1 MGEGL
6 NFLLTII
13 LCRRYVDTAFN
24 MFDVTGDGHVEAK
37 VSTEFVFYLNFNTRQ
52 VAVRITITVCTPP
65 PVRLC
70 FGMTFHATCH

>member
-13 LCRRYVDTAFN
+13 LSRRYVDTAFN

-52 VAVRITITVCTPP
+52 VAVRITIMYPP

-70 FGMTFHATCH
+70 FGITFHATCH